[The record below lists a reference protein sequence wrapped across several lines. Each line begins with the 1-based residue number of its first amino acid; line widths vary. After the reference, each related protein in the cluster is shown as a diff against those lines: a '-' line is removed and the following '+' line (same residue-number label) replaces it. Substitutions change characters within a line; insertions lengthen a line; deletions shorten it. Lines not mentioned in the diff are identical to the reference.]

1 MPCSIC
7 RQNGH
12 NRATCPNRRLVFTGL
27 NNSSSSQITYDLAP
41 PPVPR
46 PPDTPPPP
54 SPFHRTVIQRRRIVR
69 RFKKSVLQI
78 KYIRLF
84 ILNCER
90 RKLKMTG
97 WDNDDIIYF
106 SWLKIKPL
114 ISQCSQQLLLYL
126 ITKISSHHSTMHRYS
141 IDLMNHIQ
149 SEKAI
154 CSRLYGE
161 RNTVQEKISNESRSV
176 TLLNLKKENFLIY
189 WAVGNYM
196 VQDLDSQE
204 NNVNYMGLLPKGGS
218 FKLRTINGHRFYM
231 IPHRLDIEPSF
242 HPGTDKQ
249 FLIEPYLEIN
259 IHEGIIDKIY
269 IDDKDKLSELNKWK
283 FNALKLDYLIK
294 EVIKLGGKN
303 NDILECVLDLHE
315 DIKLD
320 EVTEME
326 KDMAGIPSNLTN
338 IT

>member
-106 SWLKIKPL
+106 SWLKIKSM
-114 ISQCSQQLLLYL
+114 ISQCSPFLMYL
-126 ITKISSHHSTMHRYS
+126 ITKISIHHSTMPRYS

-154 CSRLYGE
+154 CSRLYRE
-161 RNTVQEKISNESRSV
+161 RNTVQENISNESRSV

-242 HPGTDKQ
+242 HPETDKK

-283 FNALKLDYLIK
+283 FNALKLDYLIR

>member
-12 NRATCPNRRLVFTGL
+12 NRATCPNRRLIFSGL
-27 NNSSSSQITYDLAP
+27 NNSSSSMITHP
-41 PPVPR
+41 PPIPR

-54 SPFHRTVIQRRRIVR
+54 SSFSRTVIQRRRIVR

-106 SWLKIKPL
+106 SWVKIKSF
-114 ISQCSQQLLLYL
+114 ITQCSQQLLLYL
-126 ITKISSHHSTMHRYS
+126 ISKVSGHHSTMALYS
-141 IDLMNHIQ
+141 IDLMNHIH
-149 SEKAI
+149 SEKII
-154 CSRLYGE
+154 CSQLYRE
-161 RNTVQEKISNESRSV
+161 RNPVQVIKTNGSRSV

-189 WAVGNYM
+189 WVVGNYM
-196 VQDLDSQE
+196 VQDLDSQV

-218 FKLRTINGHRFYM
+218 FKLRTINGHRFHI
-231 IPHRLDIEPSF
+231 IPHRLDIEPTY
-242 HPGTDKQ
+242 HPETDKQ
-249 FLIEPYLEIN
+249 FMIEPYMDIN
-259 IHEGIIDKIY
+259 IYEEIGEKIFIDEKDKI
-269 IDDKDKLSELNKWK
+269 SELNKWK
-283 FNALKLDYLIK
+283 FNALKLDYLIR

>member
-7 RQNGH
+7 RQGGH
-12 NRATCPNRRLVFTGL
+12 NRATCPNRRLVFTGPNGETTTMIAL
-27 NNSSSSQITYDLAP
+27 TRIES
-41 PPVPR
+41 PPVSR
-46 PPDTPPPP
+46 PPPP
-54 SPFHRTVIQRRRIVR
+54 SSFSRTVLQRRIIR
-69 RFKKSVLQI
+69 RFKKSFLQI

-106 SWLKIKPL
+106 SWLKIKSL
-114 ISQCSQQLLLYL
+114 ISQCSLQLLLYL
-126 ITKISSHHSTMHRYS
+126 ITKISSHHSTMYQYS

-154 CSRLYGE
+154 CSQLYRE
-161 RNTVQEKISNESRSV
+161 RNMVQENFSNESRSV

-189 WAVGNYM
+189 WAIGNYM

-259 IHEGIIDKIY
+259 IHEGITDKIY